1 MKQNIQMPLLTRVI
15 GGNYL
20 AHWLNLFIKAG
31 FISSEHLLC
40 QTVDAFICE
49 QMNQPNP
56 VTNWTQWPTL
66 SSFCESMFNIATR
79 KGYRFFLG
87 SKRYGLKD
95 ERDTVTPATE
105 YCYPGPSV
113 STLESKKPCLDYNG
127 GHHLNN
133 IMLLLTL
140 LYSLDGIPS
149 YKVNIGTFPRQENGK
164 TFFDGISP
172 RIKLEKIKCCFTQLH
187 YR

>member
-1 MKQNIQMPLLTRVI
+1 MKQNIQVPLLTRII

-31 FISSEHLLC
+31 FISSEHLQY

-66 SSFCESMFNIATR
+66 SSFCESMFDIATR

-87 SKRYGLKD
+87 TKGMDLKMK
-95 ERDTVTPATE
+95 E
-105 YCYPGPSV
+105 
-113 STLESKKPCLDYNG
+113 
-127 GHHLNN
+127 
-133 IMLLLTL
+133 
-140 LYSLDGIPS
+140 
-149 YKVNIGTFPRQENGK
+149 
-164 TFFDGISP
+164 
-172 RIKLEKIKCCFTQLH
+172 TQLH
-187 YR
+187 QQQNIAILDHLSALWSQRSHVLITTVAII